1 MALVNVTFLKAYDL
15 AQACPSPGYIDH
27 VHHPQL
33 IFDGKNP
40 DLWQSSMLRRFI
52 RTPTE
57 AAGSNPGIRV
67 APMPASCPQAGARPD
82 VSFRPGQGS
91 ADFLSTQRLQGTR
104 LAAYRDWVNDR

>member
-1 MALVNVTFLKAYDL
+1 VCEPNGNNFGASKTQVNTQIQLSSLAAQVAMALVNVTFLKAYDL

-52 RTPTE
+52 RT
-57 AAGSNPGIRV
+57 V
-67 APMPASCPQAGARPD
+67 C
-82 VSFRPGQGS
+82 
-91 ADFLSTQRLQGTR
+91 
-104 LAAYRDWVNDR
+104 